1 MTLLITGPMFS
12 RKSTELFKYIERE
25 HYAKK
30 VIRLIRPERDN
41 RGYFSHFDAVNK
53 ALETFDVNIQ
63 YVKEI
68 GEDEIHSLY
77 ACDSIFIDEFFMIK
91 DAYKIASV
99 FGTTKKI
106 FYAGLTVSSELEV
119 FEETN
124 KLLPYCDEIIKLNG
138 VCMEC
143 GSYHGNYSYYKGIKK
158 EAVVVGDDSYMV
170 LCQECYNNKM
180 WEKDQ

>member
-1 MTLLITGPMFS
+1 MILLITGPMFS
-12 RKSTELFKYIERE
+12 GKSTELFKYIERE
-25 HYAKK
+25 YYAKK
-30 VIRLIRPERDN
+30 QICLIRPKKDD

-53 ALETFDVNIQ
+53 ALETFNVDIQ
-63 YVKEI
+63 YVSEI
-68 GEDEIHSLY
+68 DKNEISNLY
-77 ACDSIFIDEFFMIK
+77 QYDSIFIDEFFMIK
-91 DAYKIASV
+91 DAYKIAST
-99 FGTTKKI
+99 FGITKKI

-119 FEETN
+119 FEETI

-158 EAVVVGDDSYMV
+158 EVVVVGDDSYMV